1 MGVIKMSDFN
11 SFMDR
16 GLYHIETS
24 PFICNGNQWTGRRVL
39 DTPQMRVVL
48 VFETQILKADNFFPS

>member
-1 MGVIKMSDFN
+1 MSDFN